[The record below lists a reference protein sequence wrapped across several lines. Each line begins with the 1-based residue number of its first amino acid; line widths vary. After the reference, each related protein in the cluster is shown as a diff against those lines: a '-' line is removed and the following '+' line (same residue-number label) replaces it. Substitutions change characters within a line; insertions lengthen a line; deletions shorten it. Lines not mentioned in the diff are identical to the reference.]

1 MGQNFTAVMNAAGEV
16 FTFGLGNSK
25 CLGNGTKK
33 NSPQPEFLEAF
44 ASRPIAYLRAGHN
57 HCVAFEQ

>member
-1 MGQNFTAVMNAAGEV
+1 MGMNFTAVMNAAGEV
-16 FTFGLGNSK
+16 FTFGKSK

-33 NSPQPEFLEAF
+33 NSPQPELLEAF

>member
-1 MGQNFTAVMNAAGEV
+1 MTMGMNFTAVMNAAGEV
-16 FTFGLGNSK
+16 FTFGNAK

-33 NSPQPEFLEAF
+33 KSPQPEFLEAF
-44 ASRPIAYLRAGHN
+44 ASCPIAYLRAGHN